1 MSFTRDFDAPEH
13 LYRVGLLALPTAA
26 VLGVL
31 GPLLIGEPNLS
42 ILGLYLAVPM
52 VAGSIIVRKTRTA
65 TYAYGFTE
73 YDLDWRIPSILFH
86 CTFAVLVVV
95 LVLTSVR
102 PTIFYV
108 GVAVLYALT
117 FFQAATADGQ
127 ELVVL
132 YQMVVAYTLVVFSVT
147 LNYAL
152 FVGRTDLS
160 GHIAYANHVLETG
173 STAGLS
179 PTYEPFPLWHV
190 FVAEST
196 LISGGWLETHTSMY
210 LLSGFIF
217 AAGILGMYAFG
228 LRVLS
233 SKKYALFSA
242 FVMICFPLYL
252 FYGMYSIARSVTSV
266 LFLLLLLT
274 LMIRR
279 SGSQRVVVLL
289 LIVAI
294 VIYHPVS
301 IPFVLVLLAG
311 VALTERFLD
320 TRGPIID
327 TYVLGVAAGFTTIYW
342 FYRAEFIVGRL
353 TASIIGMFTGPSP
366 STGPESVEL
375 SPWVEV
381 ANYVPYS
388 FLILLLLLGFL
399 FWYQQPTLSRST
411 FASLALFSV
420 LIVPLVFPGP
430 TLLLDSLVGVNVG
443 RFGHYSFMFVALT
456 GGYGLYELVRRGGI
470 RTFFVILVLVS
481 CLSFTAVSNDFVAS
495 DNPIVER
502 PFYTFYFTE
511 HERSSLEHVGATFEE
526 PMAAD
531 RPACRYLRSF
541 EASECEQVV
550 VDDEEELF
558 DEYDTVLL
566 RHHENEKRPLQFSRY
581 VYEDE
586 IAAANLEFRNK
597 PYDSGSVAMYTR

>member
-1 MSFTRDFDAPEH
+1 
-13 LYRVGLLALPTAA
+13 
-26 VLGVL
+26 
-31 GPLLIGEPNLS
+31 
-42 ILGLYLAVPM
+42 M
-52 VAGSIIVRKTRTA
+52 VAASAIVKNTRTA
-65 TYAYGFTE
+65 TYAYGFAE

-86 CTFAVLVVV
+86 CTVAVLVM
-95 LVLTSVR
+95 LLALTPVR

-108 GVAVLYALT
+108 GIALLYTLT
-117 FFQAATADGQ
+117 FFQAVTADSG
-127 ELVVL
+127 ERVVL
-132 YQMVVAYTLVVFSVT
+132 YQMVVAYLLVVFSVT

-152 FVGRTDLS
+152 FVGRMDLTT
-160 GHIAYANHVLETG
+160 HIAHTNHVLETG

-196 LISGGWLETHTSMY
+196 LLSGGWLETHTSMY

-217 AAGILGMYAFG
+217 SAGILGMYALG
-228 LRVLS
+228 SRVLS
-233 SKKYALFSA
+233 SKRYALFSA
-242 FVMICFPLYL
+242 FVMICFPLYI

-274 LMIRR
+274 LLIRR
-279 SGSQRVVVLL
+279 SDSQRVIVLL
-289 LIVAI
+289 LIAAI

-311 VALTERFLD
+311 VALAERFLD
-320 TRGPIID
+320 TQVPIVD
-327 TYVLGVAAGFTTIYW
+327 TFVLGVAIGFTTIYW

-353 TASIIGMFTGPSP
+353 TASIVAMFAGPSP
-366 STGPESVEL
+366 STSPESVEL

-388 FLILLLLLGFL
+388 FLVLLLLLGFL

-411 FASLALFSV
+411 FSSLALFSI

-456 GGYGLYELVRRGGI
+456 GGYGLYELLRRGGI
-470 RTFFVILVLVS
+470 RTFLVILVLVS
-481 CLSFTAVSNDFVAS
+481 CLSFSAVSNDFVAS

-511 HERSSLEHVGATFEE
+511 HERSALEQVGSTFEE

-531 RPACRYLRSF
+531 HSGCRYLRSF
-541 EASECEQVV
+541 EGTDCELVI

-558 DEYDTVLL
+558 GEYDTVLL

-586 IAAANLEFRNK
+586 ISGANLDLRNK
-597 PYDSGSVAMYTR
+597 PYDSGAVAVYTR